1 MNAYELL
8 ECKHN
13 ATTDEIKQSYH
24 RLLLHCHPDKIGT
37 DACRSTSIDLFMKIQ
52 SAYKLLSDSE
62 ARASY
67 DSILKQIE
75 LKEKATELSE
85 TDILTLDNDFD
96 LNAENNAYTKRCRCG
111 DIFSI
116 EKDYLSKFF
125 SQAFN
130 SPLKNDSFILS
141 LECGTCSL
149 LANVLIL

>member
-8 ECKHN
+8 ECKHD
-13 ATTDEIKQSYH
+13 ATADELKQSYH
-24 RLLLHCHPDKIGT
+24 KLLLHCHPDKIGT
-37 DACRSTSIDLFMKIQ
+37 DACQSASVDLFMKIQ

-75 LKEKATELSE
+75 LKEKATELNA

-96 LNAENNAYTKRCRCG
+96 LNVENNVYSRRCRCG
-111 DIFSI
+111 DIVSI

-130 SPLKNDSFILS
+130 SPLRSDSFILT